1 MYKVLIVDDCADDV
15 EGLLLYMPWSDL
27 KCEVVGTAANGFE
40 GIDLAHK
47 LKPHIII
54 TDISMPQKS
63 GIEMSENI
71 GKQLPE
77 TLFIYMSC
85 FSSFEYAKKAVK
97 NNAFAYILKPID
109 INELKNALQNVVKVL
124 DERSE
129 KSERYEY
136 LNEQFIKNKRILR
149 ENYLLSLLQGTEKNK
164 AHREHLDFSSDTEY
178 NICILKN
185 EFTETIGLD
194 VLYSRQ
200 MYVREQL
207 EEALPEICCAKFE
220 LDKIVAIV
228 EKNNIS
234 KAEDVFQKLQD
245 ALDVKF
251 DGAALLVYIT
261 RDGFVLD
268 EFPKQFQNLIN
279 IINNNY
285 FEMKEQIIYIDIG
298 MLNSQIASNSL
309 SVSMIYDD
317 VYSVLAYETEISDF
331 EEKYL
336 FDGSVVDGVYL
347 KSLCYLVICVI
358 NIFLIERNKSFNDI
372 FGNDILVWEK
382 LANFQTIKNVKQW
395 LFNIFSAVRSFVSEP
410 MNIDK
415 TTSLVHEIKTYIDKN
430 YANFDVVEEAVR
442 QQGIS
447 LNYARK
453 IFKNKEK
460 QTIFDYLINKRMAE
474 AKQLLATTNLPVNE
488 IAERVGYFSNTYFS
502 TAFKKYTGINP
513 QKYRDDN

>member
-15 EGLLLYMPWSDL
+15 KGLVAYMPWEDL
-27 KCEVVGTAANGFE
+27 KCEVVGTATNGFD
-40 GIDLAHK
+40 GINLAFN
-47 LKPHIII
+47 LRPHIII

-71 GKQLPE
+71 SKQLPDI
-77 TLFIYMSC
+77 LFIYMSC

-109 INELKNALQNVVKVL
+109 INELKNALENVVKVL

-129 KSERYEY
+129 KAERYEY
-136 LNEQFIKNKRILR
+136 LNEQFIKNKDILR
-149 ENYLLSLLQGTEKNK
+149 ENYLLSLLQGKEKNK
-164 AHREHLDFSSDTEY
+164 AHRELLNFSSNAKY
-178 NICILKN
+178 NICILK
-185 EFTETIGLD
+185 TESPDMAGLD
-194 VLYSRQ
+194 VLYAQ
-200 MYVREQL
+200 QVYMREQL
-207 EEALPEICCAKFE
+207 DKYLPGVYCAKFE
-220 LDKIVAIV
+220 LDKIVVIV
-228 EKNNIS
+228 EEKTLA
-234 KAEDVFQKLQD
+234 KADSIFQKMQESLSGEFND
-245 ALDVKF
+245 TTLV
-251 DGAALLVYIT
+251 VYIT
-261 RDGFVLD
+261 RDSFVLD

-279 IINNNY
+279 IIKNNY

-298 MLNSQIASNSL
+298 MLNSQTAGSSL

-317 VYSVLAYETEISDF
+317 VYSVLAYDTEISVF

-336 FDGSVVDGVYL
+336 FDGSIVDGVYL

-372 FGNDILVWEK
+372 FGNDVLVWEK

-395 LFNIFSAVRSFVSEP
+395 IFNILSAVRSFVSESI
-410 MNIDK
+410 NVDK
-415 TTSLVHEIKTYIDKN
+415 TTSIVREIKAYIDKN
-430 YANFDVVEEAVR
+430 YANLDVVEEAVR

-453 IFKNKEK
+453 IFKNKEG

-474 AKQLLATTNLPVNE
+474 AKQLLAATNLPVNE